1 MPHVFWTFDEQIRYS
16 VHLVDFANE
25 SDTLIIRI
33 KRKRLKIFIDFIK
46 KIKFTNSTF
55 KLYYIC
61 G

>member
-1 MPHVFWTFDEQIRYS
+1 MPHVFWIFDEQIRYS

-25 SDTLIIRI
+25 SDTLIIKI

-46 KIKFTNSTF
+46 KIKSTNSTF

>member
-16 VHLVDFANE
+16 VPLVDFANE

-46 KIKFTNSTF
+46 KIKSTNSTF

>member
-1 MPHVFWTFDEQIRYS
+1 M
-16 VHLVDFANE
+16 HLVDFANE
-25 SDTLIIRI
+25 SDTLIIKI

-46 KIKFTNSTF
+46 KIKSTNSTF